1 MSARVEVDRSALLRL
16 LRLRG
21 GVVERNLRRRT
32 ERVADRAR
40 QLAAPHGSMSRHIV
54 AEVSSGPG
62 GLRGSV
68 ISQHPASIY
77 VIKGTA
83 PHIIRPRR
91 ARALRFQAGGQTVYA
106 KVVHH
111 PGIAANDFL
120 GRALREAL

>member
-1 MSARVEVDRSALLRL
+1 MSVEVEIRPGALVRL

-21 GVVERNLRRRT
+21 GLVERNLRRRT

-40 QLAAPHGSMSRHIV
+40 QLAAPHGSMSRYIV

-68 ISQHPASIY
+68 ISQHPASLF
-77 VIKGTA
+77 VIHGTS

-91 ARALRFQAGGQTVYA
+91 ARALRFQSGGQTVFA
-106 KVVHH
+106 TVVHH
-111 PGIAANDFL
+111 PGNRAHDFL
-120 GRALREAL
+120 TQAMRDVL